1 MRWGRISRVG
11 FRGQKRVSEGCFRF
25 FPWGLWVGL
34 ESIGGCFG
42 AIWARFVSFWW
53 ILCGGWCMALK
64 KLVSGAISARRFE
77 RQKRAFGRFF

>member
-25 FPWGLWVGL
+25 FPWGWWVGL

-53 ILCGGWCMALK
+53 FICGE
-64 KLVSGAISARRFE
+64 LVHGPKEI
-77 RQKRAFGRFF
+77 G